1 MVLDNVRSV
10 RCDSDVTVEVILK
23 SGEILLLATTNSGV
37 AEAFCKDFRVQCMRL
52 GIELEHHT
60 E

>member
-1 MVLDNVRSV
+1 
-10 RCDSDVTVEVILK
+10 
-23 SGEILLLATTNSGV
+23 LATTNSGV
-37 AEAFCKDFRVQCMRL
+37 AEALCKDVRVQRIRL